1 MNRKLKLDGYDRTLA
16 CAVILCAFVT
26 AAMRSYFQQI
36 ASSCSGLIAGRYDF
50 AEWGLAV

>member
-26 AAMRSYFQQI
+26 AWVMFT
-36 ASSCSGLIAGRYDF
+36 
-50 AEWGLAV
+50 